1 MHLAVTFLV
10 LQVFLRGKTW
20 FLALAMANELVV
32 NGLVVGLS
40 EAGIANGWLALISL
54 VLGAANVYLLI
65 QLKAFDL
72 KPWKE
77 LEPPAEVLEPPD
89 PVE

>member
-1 MHLAVTFLV
+1 
-10 LQVFLRGKTW
+10 
-20 FLALAMANELVV
+20 MANELVV

-40 EAGIANGWLALISL
+40 EAGVANGWLALISL